1 MFKGALQIAFI
12 FTKLLSQL
20 QDLSQLQVTTPTY
33 NMRRAYP
40 HQLTVYFFTFLHQN
54 LFKEINITAFLYKL

>member
-33 NMRRAYP
+33 IMNEKS
-40 HQLTVYFFTFLHQN
+40 LTPPDYCL
-54 LFKEINITAFLYKL
+54 LLYISSSKLI

>member
-20 QDLSQLQVTTPTY
+20 QDLNQLQITTITS
-33 NMRRAYP
+33 NMRTAYP
-40 HQLTVYFFTFLHQN
+40 HKLTVYFFTILHQN
-54 LFKEINITAFLYKL
+54 LFKEINITDFLYKL